1 MPIKLDS
8 LSRASPDPTKGS
20 LSMMLVVQTHLLTA
34 ILALVALVNRSLAF
48 AVPDAD
54 GLAVTST
61 STSSVSAATSSAS
74 LLFALSALNA
84 TVGGRVKRAIPFE
97 APCFSIVE
105 GKSVPVDVAACK
117 DIQFNYTDASF
128 RVSHS
133 GAYMLPQWETCQS
146 SPTTEGCLLD
156 SSDPANPLAIQGV
169 NCQLGNI
176 PQYYIEVKSYTDV
189 QAALTFSKLTGVR
202 LSIKNKGHDY
212 KGRSS
217 GKDTLSL
224 WMTNLRSL
232 SHSSSFRPDACFGK
246 TYDAITTGAGVFT
259 QDVYEYADS
268 VNRTVVAGYHQ
279 TVGFSGG
286 YFLGG
291 GHSNLSPVYG
301 LAADRVVQVKVVT
314 PDGIYR
320 TANEC
325 QNEDLFFALRGGGGS
340 AFGVVI
346 ESTHRVEP
354 LFPIQA
360 AVITFTSSA
369 STDLAAWYSLMVDNS
384 YKWANDGWG
393 GHIVGPSLIHVTPL
407 LSNEEAK
414 ASMQPAVDFAM
425 AHNGTVTIEELP
437 SYLAFFTKY
446 VTSVEARVGSEIA
459 FGTRLIPSKFF
470 SVAEGRSQ
478 LSALINDTLS
488 SASLYIIAGTPW
500 LYNETAGATAVT
512 PTWRDAIWHL
522 GIVPQVFQYNDTL
535 AERGARYKAL
545 SEHIQ
550 KFRDLTPGSGAYF
563 NEGDVYEPDHE
574 TSYWGNNYPKLL
586 AVKRKY
592 DPNGLLD
599 CWQCVGWQGES
610 DDLYQCYVKL

>member
-1 MPIKLDS
+1 MVAA
-8 LSRASPDPTKGS
+8 R
-20 LSMMLVVQTHLLTA
+20 THLLTA
-34 ILALVALVNRSLAF
+34 LLALATLVDSS

-54 GLAVTST
+54 ELD
-61 STSSVSAATSSAS
+61 TSSSSSAAAPASTSSAS
-74 LLFALSALNA
+74 LVSALSTLNA
-84 TVGGRVKRAIPFE
+84 TVGGRLERAVPFE
-97 APCFSIVE
+97 APCFSTVE
-105 GKSVPVDVAACK
+105 GKSVPVDAAACAA
-117 DIQFNYTDASF
+117 IQSNYTDPTF
-128 RVSHS
+128 RVTHF

-156 SSDPANPLAIQGV
+156 SNDPTNPLAINGV
-169 NCQLGNI
+169 NCELGNV
-176 PQYYIEVKSYTDV
+176 PPYYIEVKSYTDV
-189 QAALTFSKLTGVR
+189 QAALAFSRSTGVR
-202 LSIKNKGHDY
+202 LSVKNKGHDY

-217 GKDTLSL
+217 GKDTLNL

-232 SHSSSFRPDACFGK
+232 SHSSTFRPEGCVGK

-268 VNRTVVAGYHQ
+268 VNRTIIAGYHQ
-279 TVGFSGG
+279 TIGFSGG

-291 GHSNLSPVYG
+291 GHSILSPVYG

-325 QNEDLFFALRGGGGS
+325 QNKDLFFALRGGGGS

-360 AVITFTSSA
+360 AVLKFTPSA
-369 STDLAAWYSLMVDNS
+369 STDLAAWYTLMADNS
-384 YKWANDGWG
+384 YQWANDGWG

-414 ASMQPAVDFAM
+414 TSMQPAIDFVTAR
-425 AHNGTVTIEELP
+425 GGSVTIEELP

-446 VTSVEARVGSEIA
+446 VTSAQAAVGPELEL
-459 FGTRLIPSKFF
+459 GTRLIPSKFF
-470 SVAEGRSQ
+470 STNEGRTQ

-488 SASLYIIAGTPW
+488 FASPYIVAGTPW

-512 PTWRDAIWHL
+512 PAWRDAIWHL
-522 GIVPQVFQYNDTL
+522 SVKVQFQYNDTL
-535 AERGARYKAL
+535 AERVSRYETL
-545 SEHIQ
+545 SEQIQ

-563 NEGDVYEPDHE
+563 NEGDVYEPEHE
-574 TSYWGNNYPKLL
+574 TSYWGDNYTELL

-592 DPNGLLD
+592 DPHGLLD
-599 CWQCVGWQGES
+599 CWQCVGWKGES
-610 DDLYQCYVKL
+610 DDLYQCHVKL